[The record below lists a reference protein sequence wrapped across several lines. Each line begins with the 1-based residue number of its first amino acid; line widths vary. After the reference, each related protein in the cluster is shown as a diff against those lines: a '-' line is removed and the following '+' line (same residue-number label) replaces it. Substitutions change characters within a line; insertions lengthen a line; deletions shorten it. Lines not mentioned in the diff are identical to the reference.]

1 MFVQPVL
8 QDTFVQK
15 ESLNQL
21 LVEKECFQLLA
32 LKMQELL
39 FVKNVQLDTIVHLKQ
54 LLILI
59 KLHVMLDSSEMWLE
73 LLESQKSLTIQLTH
87 VQQDNTEQ
95 LVLLQELFVLKEGII
110 LLQEKEILL
119 LVSKFQLA
127 HMLILKELQTF
138 LQTYVLQDITV

>member
-1 MFVQPVL
+1 M
-8 QDTFVQK
+8 
-15 ESLNQL
+15 NQL